1 MNSDLHFN
9 LISPLMSGDSYGLN
23 FASVTMSK
31 HSFGQIREEITE
43 RYDDGRKKM
52 VITYSGLGN
61 AEKIVK
67 ISL

>member
-1 MNSDLHFN
+1 
-9 LISPLMSGDSYGLN
+9 MSGDSYGLN